1 MSFSD
6 VFFLMS
12 FWSAHRFLKRSDKYK
27 KIFTSPRLAGV
38 SAGVKLAHLHHDQ
51 GLVVAENIIVEVF
64 YLNEKNKDQG

>member
-12 FWSAHRFLKRSDKYK
+12 F
-27 KIFTSPRLAGV
+27 FTSPRLAGV

-51 GLVVAENIIVEVF
+51 GLVVAENITVEVF

>member
-1 MSFSD
+1 MYFSD

-12 FWSAHRFLKRSDKYK
+12 F
-27 KIFTSPRLAGV
+27 FTSPRLAGV

-64 YLNEKNKDQG
+64 LFE